1 MISARGS
8 LARRALVGTLDLL
21 VPAPAPA
28 LITMPIPAPSAD
40 GRSPA
45 QVRCEVTAAGCFDAT
60 DHTARVARPMPTPAV
75 IRRERRGAFAG
86 REPISVVATRPAAV
100 PAAGCS
106 CIAPVAAAA
115 SAAPR
120 PSGAAATADTPARNP
135 ARRVKRPIRMSG
147 NARSRDDASDRPA
160 GPGLR
165 SHGRKL
171 PFTWVFRCLK
181 VAVNSGVCV
190 TNMTSQLAQ
199 IRTATHPPPIVRGSF
214 WEPQLAPWA
223 SSRPLSVTARSVVSW
238 GSSPAAIETMAVATP
253 SGSSGPVLAP

>member
-147 NARSRDDASDRPA
+147 NARSR
-160 GPGLR
+160 
-165 SHGRKL
+165 
-171 PFTWVFRCLK
+171 C
-181 VAVNSGVCV
+181 AV
-190 TNMTSQLAQ
+190 
-199 IRTATHPPPIVRGSF
+199 PPPKLMPAAGRARAVYAMYDSPLRHSE
-214 WEPQLAPWA
+214 W
-223 SSRPLSVTARSVVSW
+223 SSRGHRRTGRCGVGRQPVVVAW
-238 GSSPAAIETMAVATP
+238 CRMAGGT
-253 SGSSGPVLAP
+253 VLG